1 MNADF
6 KGKFYVSI
14 EIVDEKKNRKIQF
27 ATQKKNNI
35 EFAYEMNEK

>member
-14 EIVDEKKNRKIQF
+14 VDKKKYGKIQLRI
-27 ATQKKNNI
+27 ASQKKKEYRI
-35 EFAYEMNEK
+35 CIRNE